1 MYTFIAVGLTLF
13 MVSEACSGGYGRKSS
28 KKHRRIN

>member
-13 MVSEACSGGYGRKSS
+13 IVSEACSGGYGRKNPG
-28 KKHRRIN
+28 KHSRIN